1 MNKRISYSGGRSL
14 HRVWLGI
21 GLVLTTA
28 CGIQGSASEVGQVVT
43 KTATLNMSTP
53 TLQHTATLTHS
64 QTPTHSVTPE
74 PSATVQLPTE
84 TPVPPVASVT
94 PIQGTQQL
102 KLQATAA
109 PETTFEYVFP
119 IQDADV
125 SYGKSHHDYPA
136 TDIFCA
142 EGSPFVAV
150 TSGVVTI
157 LIPEDTWDPK
167 QNDPALRSGLAVGII
182 GDDGVQYYGSHLS
195 AIAEGLTLG
204 MRVQAGDLLGYTGKS
219 GNARNTPPHLHF
231 GISRPT
237 DPDDWRVRRGEM
249 NPYEFLQAWR
259 AGKPLQ
265 PVFDVEEE

>member
-1 MNKRISYSGGRSL
+1 MNERIPNSGGRFL
-14 HRVWLGI
+14 HRVLLGI
-21 GLVLTTA
+21 GLSLMTA
-28 CGIQGSASEVGQVVT
+28 CSIQGSASEAGQVVT
-43 KTATLNMSTP
+43 PTVTLLVSTP
-53 TLQHTATLTHS
+53 TTQHTATLIHI
-64 QTPTHSVTPE
+64 QTPTHSITQE
-74 PSATVQLPTE
+74 PTATVQRPTE
-84 TPVPPVASVT
+84 TPIPPVASV
-94 PIQGTQQL
+94 PPLQGMQQL

-125 SYGKSHHDYPA
+125 SYGKNHHDYQA

-142 EGSPFVAV
+142 EGSQFVAV
-150 TSGVVTI
+150 TSGVVTLI
-157 LIPEDTWDPK
+157 IPEDTWDPK
-167 QNDPALRSGLAVGII
+167 QNDPALRSGMAVGII

-195 AIAEGLTLG
+195 AIAAGLTLG

-237 DPDDWRVRRGEM
+237 EPDDWRVRRGEM

-265 PVFDVEEE
+265 PVFALEEE